1 MTKFSSDVLKT
12 IIEINSDINSDYSDK
27 TVLLFR
33 ILKWAVHLTGCER
46 AAFLMLDKDSG
57 KLQVLSATDGAE
69 LDIQRRILPDKTIAS
84 IVMNKRQTIL
94 VNEIPDDPYYSNLV
108 KGNAGFSFYS
118 IISAPV
124 QKGCGFIGIIEAIN
138 KRDGGRFDETDFL
151 LVEFLAGSAASA
163 LDAADTILMQK
174 NEIAGLKQNL
184 RQAFSSPTKIHDFI
198 FASPVMQDL
207 MIIVKKAAIT
217 NSSVL
222 ITGES
227 GVGKELFAEQIY
239 LNSARRDKP
248 FVRVN
253 CAALSATLM
262 ESELFGHVKG
272 AYTSAD
278 TAREGRFKLADGGT
292 IFLDEVGEIPL
303 AVQPKLLRIIQD
315 KQFEMVGSSVTL
327 SVDVRIIAATNRNLE
342 EMVRQGLF
350 REDLYFRLN
359 VLPIRVPPLRAR
371 KEDIL
376 PIAEHF
382 LLRYAAEVGKTYE
395 GFSES
400 ALKAMTAYRWPGNIR
415 ELENAVARA
424 CIIGNPPMIQTAD
437 MRLMLSAEDKPLAFD
452 GQCNELAAVVAD
464 SMQDDRTL
472 KSALR
477 TFKRA
482 YLIKILEEC
491 SWNQTKAG
499 AVLGIQRTYVS
510 SLMRELHVR
519 DKLN

>member
-1 MTKFSSDVLKT
+1 MTKFSNDVLKT
-12 IIEINSDINSDYSDK
+12 LIEINSDINSDYSDK
-27 TVLLFR
+27 TALLFR
-33 ILKWAVHLTGCER
+33 VLKWTMLLTGCER
-46 AAFLMLDKDSG
+46 AAFVIPDKTSG
-57 KLQVLSATDGAE
+57 KLQAVAATDGAHPVV
-69 LDIQRRILPDKTIAS
+69 QKHILSDKTIAS
-84 IVMNKRQTIL
+84 IVMNKRQAIL
-94 VNEIPDDPYYSNLV
+94 VNEIPDDPYYSSLV
-108 KGNAGFSFYS
+108 KGNAGFNIYS

-124 QKGCGFIGIIEAIN
+124 QKGSRFIGIVEAIN
-138 KRDGGRFDETDFL
+138 RKDGGHFDEAALRSMEL
-151 LVEFLAGSAASA
+151 LAEIAASA
-163 LDAADTILMQK
+163 LDAADSILMQK

-184 RQAFSSPTKIHDFI
+184 QQTSSSPARIHDFI

-207 MIIVKKAAIT
+207 LMIVKKAAIT

-239 LNSARRDKP
+239 LNSSRRDKP

-253 CAALSATLM
+253 CAALSDTLM

-278 TAREGRFKLADGGT
+278 TGRDGRFKLADGGT

-303 AVQPKLLRIIQD
+303 ALQPKLLRIIQD
-315 KQFEMVGSSVTL
+315 KQFEMVGSSETL

-342 EMVRQGLF
+342 EMVRHGLF

-382 LLRYAAEVGKTYE
+382 LLRYSAEVGKAYE

-400 ALKAMTAYRWPGNIR
+400 ALKAMAAYRWPGNIR

-437 MRLMLSAEDKPLAFD
+437 MRLTLSAEDKPLAFD
-452 GQCNELAAVVAD
+452 GQCAELATVVAD
-464 SMQDDRTL
+464 SMQGDRSL
-472 KSALR
+472 KAALK

-499 AVLGIQRTYVS
+499 VVLGIQRTYVS

-519 DKLN
+519 DRQK